1 MPPAAAD
8 GERPGPGAVVRA
20 DSGHFQL
27 FRVHVATRRAAA
39 RRLAVR
45 LRDRAGSAASK
56 LAGTARSAPAG
67 PKRSKAAGSRRERA
81 ARLRRAS
88 VARMR
93 RAGMA
98 SPKRAVAAARMVARA
113 SAMEAWTVTR
123 AATARAWRDR
133 VLGLAAEAGF
143 WALLSLAPLL
153 LVLVAAIGYLAPLF
167 GSHITFLVQE
177 KIEHAAAH
185 ILAPTA
191 VDHLLNPVLTDVV
204 QHGRGGII
212 SVSSL
217 LALWTGSTAINT
229 YVNTITIAYGMR
241 EVRSAVRARLLAF
254 VIYLGGLLVG
264 IVLLPLLITAPGWII
279 DVSPSGVAGIVKP
292 AVAFGYWPTV
302 VALCTLLLVVLYHF
316 AVPVRGPWRRD
327 LPGAVIAMLLWL
339 ASSFVLRSY
348 LAFAIGHS
356 PTYGALSAPIAAL
369 LFLYVTSL
377 AVLVGAEINA
387 EIDRDRIRRDKRA
400 AMRAE
405 GADGRADAAAKRL
418 LSQAALLR
426 APDGGGGFADQLDR
440 VIADD
445 ERDDEGDGRV
455 EPVPAADGE
464 DDGAAGREPGGG
476 GGVRCGVEQD
486 RLDVEILPGVAVA
499 GVTGQD
505 DGAGHH
511 HAGRD
516 GAGDQHRQA
525 IDPPGSGGEPAGRRD
540 GDREIDDQQP
550 ARVDERGDA
559 GRVRVPRWAGA
570 ARWLPGEPDRQ
581 QGDPDGAGVGEV
593 IGPGRQD
600 GEGVRRHAGDH
611 QRRDQ
616 CQVEEQDGGEPLG
629 ACHRGSLSDR

>member
-8 GERPGPGAVVRA
+8 GERPAPRALVRPG
-20 DSGHFQL
+20 SGHFQL
-27 FRVHVATRRAAA
+27 FRVHVTIRRDAA
-39 RRLAVR
+39 RRVAAG
-45 LRDRAGSAASK
+45 LRKRTGSARAKGAGAGPGRKRTAGS
-56 LAGTARSAPAG
+56 T
-67 PKRSKAAGSRRERA
+67 RERA
-81 ARLRRAS
+81 ARLRRAG
-88 VARMR
+88 VVRMR

-98 SPKRAVAAARMVARA
+98 SPRRAVAAGRIVARA
-113 SAMEAWTVTR
+113 SAVEAWTVTR
-123 AATARAWRDR
+123 ATAAKAWHDR

-143 WALLSLAPLL
+143 WALLSLTPLL

-167 GSHITFLVQE
+167 GSHITILVQQ

-191 VDHLLNPVLTDVV
+191 VEHVVSPVLTDVV

-264 IVLLPLLITAPGWII
+264 IVLLPLLVTAPGWII
-279 DVSPSGVAGIVKP
+279 DVSPAGVQAIVKP
-292 AVAFGYWPTV
+292 AVAYGYWPTV
-302 VALCTLLLVVLYHF
+302 VALCTILLVVLYHF

-377 AVLVGAEINA
+377 AVLIGAELNA

-400 AMRAE
+400 ALRADD
-405 GADGRADAAAKRL
+405 ADGQAGAAAKRL
-418 LSQAALLR
+418 LTQVALFR

-440 VIADD
+440 VVADD
-445 ERDDEGDGRV
+445 ERDGECDGRV
-455 EPVPAADGE
+455 EPVPATDGE
-464 DDGAAGREPGGG
+464 DDRATGRETRGGG
-476 GGVRCGVEQD
+476 RVRGGVEQD
-486 RLDVEILPGVAVA
+486 RPDVEILPGLAVAVAVAVA
-499 GVTGQD
+499 GVTGED

-511 HAGRD
+511 DGGRD
-516 GAGDQHRQA
+516 AAGDQHRQA
-525 IDPPGSGGEPAGRRD
+525 LDAAGSGGEPLDRRG

-550 ARVDERGDA
+550 ARVDERGDV
-559 GRVRVPRWAGA
+559 GRVRVAVRAGA
-570 ARWLPGEPDRQ
+570 ARRLPG
-581 QGDPDGAGVGEV
+581 
-593 IGPGRQD
+593 
-600 GEGVRRHAGDH
+600 
-611 QRRDQ
+611 
-616 CQVEEQDGGEPLG
+616 
-629 ACHRGSLSDR
+629 